1 MGCYKAYILYTGTMY
16 IIFSS
21 PPPSILPEFLIL
33 FHYLHIQNH
42 THIVSPVIDILNK
55 DTMDYTTASPNV
67 RGGFGPTLHFKWDSL
82 SQTVQRT
89 RKSHIEP
96 IK

>member
-1 MGCYKAYILYTGTMY
+1 MFLLYT
-16 IIFSS
+16 I
-21 PPPSILPEFLIL
+21 
-33 FHYLHIQNH
+33 HYPIQNH

-55 DTMDYTTASPNV
+55 DTMAYTTASPNV

-82 SQTVQRT
+82 PPAVQRT
-89 RKSHIEP
+89 RKSNIDA